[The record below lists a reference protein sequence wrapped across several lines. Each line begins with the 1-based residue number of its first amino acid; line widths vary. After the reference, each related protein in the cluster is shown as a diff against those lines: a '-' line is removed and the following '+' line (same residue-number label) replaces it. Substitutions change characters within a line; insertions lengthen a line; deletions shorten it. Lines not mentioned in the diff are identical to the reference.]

1 MGWGPRTASLLWF
14 LLLPTMAGAADLP
27 EIRSRGSLRLLILGD
42 EDDPPISRDGSPAAR
57 YRDYLEDFA
66 HRQGLKIEAVWV
78 ERRHDL
84 LDDLAA
90 GHGDVAATPLTVT
103 PERSARVAFTDP
115 VDVVDEVVVGHRGMK
130 KPPRAPAELAG
141 YTVSVAAGSVFEAS
155 LAALKLPDL
164 KVAVVLPP
172 AQQADLLADVSRG
185 DRQLTVVD
193 SNILPTE
200 EPFAPDAVRLF
211 ALSRKRPIAW
221 ALHPRAKELK
231 AALDLFIQEQS
242 LIAHAGRKRPGD
254 LPEVKKHRVLR
265 VLTRNNAVSYFLY
278 RGEPAGFDYELMK
291 RFADQLEV
299 RLQVV
304 VPPSHADLLP
314 WLLEG
319 RGDVIAASYTR
330 TPERSAQVA
339 FSTPYLEVQE
349 LIIQRASEPRLT
361 SVSQLAGRHIRV
373 RPGSSYR
380 TTLEKLRNRG
390 IAFTL
395 ELARSEEETEDLIA
409 QVAAGTVDLTVADSH
424 IFQAEQAW
432 RNDVVAA
439 FPVGEKQS
447 LGFAVRPKDRQLK
460 AALDRYVARTYRGLE
475 YNLWWRRYF
484 ENAQLATEVRTPDA
498 GVGQGLCAYDG
509 IFRKYAETYG
519 FDWRLL
525 AAQSYQESRFDP
537 TARSLAGAVGLFQVL
552 PRTAREMGF
561 TRLADPDEGSHAGIQ
576 HLARLADRL
585 ETTLPVQ
592 QRMRF
597 ALAAY
602 NAGWGHL
609 SDARQLARTRGL
621 DPDKWFKSVEQAMLL
636 LSQPAYYGRARH
648 GYVRGIEPVRYVSE
662 IQTRYENYVKLVP

>member
-1 MGWGPRTASLLWF
+1 MGWARTASLLSI
-14 LLLPTMAGAADLP
+14 LLLPWAAGAADLA
-27 EIRSRGSLRLLILGD
+27 EIRSRGNLRILVLGD
-42 EDDPPISRDGSPAAR
+42 EDDPPISRDGSPASR

-66 HRQGLKIEAVWV
+66 HRQGLQIQTVWV
-78 ERRHDL
+78 ERRHDI

-90 GHGDVAATPLTVT
+90 GRGDVAANPLTVT
-103 PERSARVAFTDP
+103 PERSAKVAFTDP
-115 VDVVDEVVVGHRGMK
+115 VDVVDEMVMGHRGAK
-130 KPPRAPAELAG
+130 KPPRSAPELAG
-141 YTVSVAAGSVFEAS
+141 HTISVPAGSVFEAS

-164 KVAVVLPP
+164 KVAVVLAP

-185 DRQLTVVD
+185 DRELTVVD
-193 SNILPTE
+193 SNLLPSE
-200 EPFAPDAVRLF
+200 EQFAPDAVRLF
-211 ALSRKRPIAW
+211 ALTRKRPIAW
-221 ALHPRAKELK
+221 ALHPQAKELK
-231 AALDLFIQEQS
+231 TALDLFIQEQS
-242 LIAHAGRKRPGD
+242 LIAHAGRKRTGD

-299 RLQVV
+299 RLQIV
-304 VPPSHADLLP
+304 VPPSHADLVP
-314 WLLEG
+314 WLLDG
-319 RGDVIAASYTR
+319 RGDVIAASYTQ
-330 TPERSAQVA
+330 TPERSALVA

-349 LIIQRASEPRLT
+349 LIVQRVSEPRLT

-380 TTLEKLRNRG
+380 DTLEKLRSQG
-390 IAFTL
+390 VAFVL
-395 ELARSEEETEDLIA
+395 ELARSDEETEDLIG

-432 RNDVVAA
+432 RSDVVAA
-439 FPVGEKQS
+439 FPVGQKQS
-447 LGFAVRPKDRQLK
+447 LGFAMRPRDKQLK
-460 AALDRYVARTYRGLE
+460 SALDRYVARTYKSLE
-475 YNLWWRRYF
+475 YNLFWRRYF
-484 ENAQLATEVRTPDA
+484 ENPRLATEVRTPDA
-498 GVGQGLCAYDG
+498 GVGQGLSSYDP
-509 IFRKYAETYG
+509 IFRKYAESYG

-537 TARSLAGAVGLFQVL
+537 AARSLAGAVGLFQVL
-552 PRTAREMGF
+552 PRTAKEMGF
-561 TRLADPDEGSHAGIQ
+561 TRLSDPDEGAHAGIQ

-585 ETTLPVQ
+585 EASLPVQ

-636 LSQPAYYGRARH
+636 LSHPAYYSRARY
-648 GYVRGIEPVRYVSE
+648 GYVRGFEPVRYVSE
-662 IQTRYENYVKLVP
+662 IQTRYENYLKLVP

>member
-1 MGWGPRTASLLWF
+1 MGWAPRTASLLWI
-14 LLLPTMAGAADLP
+14 LLLPWAAGAADLA
-27 EIRSRGSLRLLILGD
+27 EIRSRGSLRILVPGD
-42 EDDPPISRDGSPAAR
+42 EDDPPISRNGSPASR

-66 HRQGLKIEAVWV
+66 HRQGLQIQTVWV
-78 ERRHDL
+78 ERRHDI

-90 GHGDVAATPLTVT
+90 GRGDVAANPLTVT
-103 PERSARVAFTDP
+103 PERSAKVAFTDP
-115 VDVVDEVVVGHRGMK
+115 VDVVDEMVMGHRGMK
-130 KPPRAPAELAG
+130 KPPRSAPELAG
-141 YTVSVAAGSVFEAS
+141 HTIGVPAGSVFEDS

-164 KVAVVLPP
+164 KVAVALPP
-172 AQQADLLADVSRG
+172 AQQADLLDDVSRG
-185 DRQLTVVD
+185 DRELTVVD
-193 SNILPTE
+193 SNLLPSE
-200 EPFAPDAVRLF
+200 EQFAPDAVRLF
-211 ALSRKRPIAW
+211 ALTRKRPIAW
-221 ALHPRAKELK
+221 ALHPQAKELK
-231 AALDLFIQEQS
+231 TALDLFIQEQS
-242 LIAHAGRKRPGD
+242 LIAHAGRKRTGD

-299 RLQVV
+299 RLQIV
-304 VPPSHADLLP
+304 VPPSHADLVP
-314 WLLEG
+314 WLLDG
-319 RGDVIAASYTR
+319 RGDVIAASYTQ
-330 TPERSAQVA
+330 TPERSALVA

-349 LIIQRASEPRLT
+349 LIVQRASEPRLT
-361 SVSQLAGRHIRV
+361 SVTQLAGRHIRV

-380 TTLEKLRNRG
+380 NTLEKLRSQG
-390 IAFTL
+390 VAFVL
-395 ELARSEEETEDLIA
+395 ELARSDEETEDLIA
-409 QVAAGTVDLTVADSH
+409 QVAAGAVDLTVADSH

-432 RNDVVAA
+432 RSDAVAA

-447 LGFAVRPKDRQLK
+447 LGFAVRPRDKQLRS
-460 AALDRYVARTYRGLE
+460 ALDRYVARTYKSLE

-484 ENAQLATEVRTPDA
+484 ENPRLTTEVRTPDA
-498 GVGQGLCAYDG
+498 GVGQGLSLYDP
-509 IFRKYAETYG
+509 IFRKYAESYG

-537 TARSLAGAVGLFQVL
+537 SARSLAGAVGLFQVL
-552 PRTAREMGF
+552 PRTAKEMGF
-561 TRLADPDEGSHAGIQ
+561 TRLSDPDEGAHAGIQ

-585 ETTLPVQ
+585 ETSLPVQ

-636 LSQPAYYGRARH
+636 LSQPANYSRARH
-648 GYVRGIEPVRYVSE
+648 GYVRGFEPVRYVSE
-662 IQTRYENYVKLVP
+662 IQTRYENYLKLVP

>member
-1 MGWGPRTASLLWF
+1 MGWAPRTASLLWI
-14 LLLPTMAGAADLP
+14 LVLPWAAGAADLA
-27 EIRSRGSLRLLILGD
+27 EIRSRGSLRILVAGD
-42 EDDPPISRDGSPAAR
+42 EDDPPISREGSPASR

-66 HRQGLKIEAVWV
+66 RRQGLQIQTVWV
-78 ERRHDL
+78 ERRHDI
-84 LDDLAA
+84 LDDLVA
-90 GHGDVAATPLTVT
+90 GRGDVAANPLTVT
-103 PERSARVAFTDP
+103 PERSAKVAFTEP
-115 VDVVDEVVVGHRGMK
+115 VDVVDEMVMGHRGMK
-130 KPPRAPAELAG
+130 KPPRSAPELAG
-141 YTVSVAAGSVFEAS
+141 HTIGVPAGSVFEAS

-164 KVAVVLPP
+164 KVAVVPPP

-185 DRQLTVVD
+185 DRELTVVD
-193 SNILPTE
+193 SNLLPSE
-200 EPFAPDAVRLF
+200 EQFAPDAVRLF
-211 ALSRKRPIAW
+211 ALTRKRPIAW
-221 ALHPRAKELK
+221 ALHPQAKELK
-231 AALDLFIQEQS
+231 TALDLFIQEQS
-242 LIAHAGRKRPGD
+242 LIAHAGRKRTGD

-304 VPPSHADLLP
+304 VPPSHADLVP
-314 WLLEG
+314 WLLDG
-319 RGDVIAASYTR
+319 RGDVIAASYTQ
-330 TPERSAQVA
+330 TPERSALVA

-349 LIIQRASEPRLT
+349 LIVQRASEPRLT
-361 SVSQLAGRHIRV
+361 SVSQLPGRHIRV

-380 TTLEKLRNRG
+380 NTLEKLRSQG
-390 IAFTL
+390 VAFVL
-395 ELARSEEETEDLIA
+395 ELARSDEETEDLIA

-432 RNDVVAA
+432 RSDVVAA

-447 LGFAVRPKDRQLK
+447 LGFAVRPRDKQLK
-460 AALDRYVARTYRGLE
+460 SALDRYVARTYKSLE

-484 ENAQLATEVRTPDA
+484 ENTRLATEVRIPDA
-498 GVGQGLCAYDG
+498 GVGQGLSIYDP
-509 IFRKYAETYG
+509 IFRKYAESYG

-552 PRTAREMGF
+552 PRTAKEMGF
-561 TRLADPDEGSHAGIQ
+561 TRLSDPDEGAHAGIQ

-585 ETTLPVQ
+585 ETSLPVQ

-636 LSQPAYYGRARH
+636 LSQPANYSRARH
-648 GYVRGIEPVRYVSE
+648 GYVRGFEPVRYVSE
-662 IQTRYENYVKLVP
+662 IQTRYENYLKLVP

>member
-1 MGWGPRTASLLWF
+1 MGWGPRTASLLCL
-14 LLLPTMAGAADLP
+14 LLLPSAAGGADLP
-27 EIRSRGSLRLLILGD
+27 EIRSRGSLRILVLGD

-66 HRQGLKIEAVWV
+66 HRQGLKLETVWV
-78 ERRHDL
+78 ERRHDI
-84 LDDLAA
+84 LDDLVA
-90 GHGDVAATPLTVT
+90 GRGDVAATPLTVT
-103 PERSARVAFTDP
+103 AERSAKLLFTDP
-115 VDVVDEVVVGHRGMK
+115 VDVVDEVVVGQQGMQ
-130 KPPRAPAELAG
+130 KPPKSAAELAG
-141 YTVSVAAGSVFEAS
+141 RTIGVPSGSVFEAS
-155 LAALKLPDL
+155 LAALKIPDL
-164 KVAVVLPP
+164 RIAVVLAP
-172 AQQADLLADVSRG
+172 AQQADLLEEVSRG
-185 DRQLTVVD
+185 ERELTVVD
-193 SNILPTE
+193 SNVLAAE
-200 EPFAPDAVRLF
+200 QSYAPDAVRLF
-211 ALSRKRPIAW
+211 TLTRKRPIAW
-221 ALHPRAKELK
+221 ALAPQARELK

-291 RFADQLEV
+291 HFADQLEV

-304 VPPSHADLLP
+304 VPPSHDDLVP
-314 WLLEG
+314 WLLQG
-319 RGDVIAASYTR
+319 RGDVIAASYTQ
-330 TPERSAQVA
+330 TPERAAQVA

-349 LIIQRASEPRLT
+349 LIVQRASEPRL
-361 SVSQLAGRHIRV
+361 SQLSQLAGRHIRV

-380 TTLEKLRNRG
+380 RTLEKLRG
-390 IAFTL
+390 QGVALVL
-395 ELARSEEETEDLIA
+395 ELARSDEETEDLIA

-432 RNDVVAA
+432 RSDVVAA
-439 FPVGEKQS
+439 FPVSEKRS

-460 AALDRYVARTYRGLE
+460 AALDRYVARTYKGLE

-484 ENAQLATEVRTPDA
+484 EDTRLATEVRTPDA
-498 GVGQGLCAYDG
+498 GVGQGLCLYDP

-537 TARSLAGAVGLFQVL
+537 TARSLAGAMGLFQVL
-552 PRTAREMGF
+552 PRTAKEMGF
-561 TRLADPDEGSHAGIQ
+561 TRLADPDEGAHAGIQ

-621 DPDKWFKSVEQAMLL
+621 DPDRWFKSVEQAMLL